1 MSGTQ
6 TVQMQQP
13 QQDSMATSIEHLSK
27 PEPQNKMVNN
37 IVESYQDMEIMENED
52 DNPEEIYNRRMM
64 NDVNEPINHQQL
76 DNEVDE
82 QHLVNDNNNNNINV
96 PQKSMVN
103 SLIASLKGPLI
114 VMVIFFVLSQGFV
127 INTINSILINYLGNE
142 SNYNMYGLI
151 LRSVISA
158 ILFYAVNFFS

>member
-27 PEPQNKMVNN
+27 PESQNKMVNN

-76 DNEVDE
+76 ENDVDE
-82 QHLVNDNNNNNINV
+82 QPLINNNNIE

-103 SLIASLKGPLI
+103 SFITSLKGPLT
-114 VMVIFFVLSQGFV
+114 VMVIFFVLSQGFI

-151 LRSVISA
+151 LRSIISA